1 MHRVIGALGVVA
13 LVLVGGAAGAQGPL
27 PCDFVTGGGYIINN
41 NAKANFGVGG
51 SCKAGGDGHGLWGH
65 LEYVDHGGVSS
76 GGSSVA
82 PFKLHWTTIT
92 GYFFCSDVSCTS
104 FDPVQSQPS
113 GTRLICGTATT
124 NLPSPDNAVNWVV
137 KATDNDPSG
146 NDLFMIVVTSQGSTF
161 TYSTGDDPLAGGVI
175 EIHKPNNSTGFFS
188 GAPTSDNCPAFVPP
202 VNSCAMNSECPLR
215 NSCNAAT
222 GMCCPPGT
230 VFDSPSGTC
239 KGID

>member
-1 MHRVIGALGVVA
+1 
-13 LVLVGGAAGAQGPL
+13 
-27 PCDFVTGGGYIINN
+27 
-41 NAKANFGVGG
+41 
-51 SCKAGGDGHGLWGH
+51 LWGH
-65 LEYVDHGGVSS
+65 LEYVDHGGASS
-76 GGSSVA
+76 GGSSVV
-82 PFKLHWTTIT
+82 PFKVHWATIT

-161 TYSTGDDPLAGGVI
+161 TYSTGDDPLAGGNI
-175 EIHKPNNSTGFFS
+175 EIHKPNNSTGFFG
-188 GAPTSDNCPAFVPP
+188 GAPTSDNCPAFVPS
-202 VNSCAMNSECPLR
+202 VNSCMGDVDCPLSG
-215 NSCNAAT
+215 SCNTNT

-230 VFDSPSGTC
+230 VFKFGVCALPD
-239 KGID
+239 